1 MRDSSESFRGLTSR
15 ACERWHPLLGDAPV
29 ADRVRREP
37 MTRVEL
43 DTRALATWRPID
55 IETDVPPRETLAK
68 ARRLADVGR
77 DLQAA
82 HSARARLRSA
92 VAVIRYLMAVL
103 HRSYGG
109 MGFVG

>member
-29 ADRVRREP
+29 ADRVRRTP
-37 MTRVEL
+37 MTEEERR
-43 DTRALATWRPID
+43 TRALATWRTID
-55 IETDVPPRETLAK
+55 AETDTPERETRAK
-68 ARRLADVGR
+68 ASRLAYVAR

>member
-77 DLQAA
+77 DLQRA
-82 HSARARLRSA
+82 HGLRAQLKSALG
-92 VAVIRYLMAVL
+92 VVRYLLTVIA
-103 HRSYGG
+103 RSYGG